1 MFRNKENSHY
11 RHVSRNA
18 SFLRVFLLS
27 LCRIELILQVPS
39 NLTKVFYTKQ
49 TKYFLHTHASKE
61 YSLQKLRRLS
71 SSLLQAFFFPFPYS
85 FSVRSTQHA
94 TIPKARFSANR
105 LRRVREIDCLVRGR
119 SRFSVSE
126 QIRHRQRTDVYCNY
140 CSGRV
145 CSRRS
150 EQVGGQRSPIPG
162 DCPPRG
168 LGRKFPEA
176 WKPRRLTETLS
187 STLDGCLV
195 S

>member
-105 LRRVREIDCLVRGR
+105 LRRVREIDRL
-119 SRFSVSE
+119 S
-126 QIRHRQRTDVYCNY
+126 
-140 CSGRV
+140 
-145 CSRRS
+145 CSREVEVLR
-150 EQVGGQRSPIPG
+150 ERTNSPSSTN
-162 DCPPRG
+162 
-168 LGRKFPEA
+168 
-176 WKPRRLTETLS
+176 RRLLQLLQRPCLQPAVRAGRWTEKPNS
-187 STLDGCLV
+187 R
-195 S
+195 